1 VGLSIFD
8 FLGDD
13 FSVPGA
19 LRAMFLWDSIIH
31 LYYHRI
37 CLRRCDVMIR
47 YHSLQ
52 RPAKLLPSLTWR
64 IHMPSDKPFSWSES
78 SKMLYDFFISYVSF
92 CLVDAQ

>member
-1 VGLSIFD
+1 MGLSIFD

-37 CLRRCDVMIR
+37 CLRRCDVMI
-47 YHSLQ
+47 S
-52 RPAKLLPSLTWR
+52 
-64 IHMPSDKPFSWSES
+64 I
-78 SKMLYDFFISYVSF
+78 
-92 CLVDAQ
+92 